1 MNETGF
7 IDPMVAS
14 ITGKT
19 RTPKSFVHGFS
30 HVTVAGNTTTI
41 AFMEFDLPEALSKAI
56 TQSYGKTGRKWLDEL
71 PVIVQKC
78 EQEWSLTPETGTL
91 EMSCNYV
98 APVRTADRKRAIL
111 KIGFPGEEEVLTEMD
126 ALPFFREEHSV
137 RLLASNRERRA
148 FLLEHLIPG
157 TTLRTVQMTDDREAT
172 ELALPL
178 IRDLPVA
185 VPKEHHFPFLADWAK
200 IFGRMRTVSP
210 STSMPAALFDKA
222 ESVFQKLDA
231 SKSEEKLL
239 HGDLHHDNILF
250 DDERGWIAIDPKG
263 VIGDPTFHGSRFII
277 NNWSKVPIAELLPPR
292 VKMIA
297 DALKCSEA
305 RIAGWAFVD
314 YIISTCWTLETGGK
328 KDVDLPFVQA
338 LETMM
343 NP

>member
-1 MNETGF
+1 M
-7 IDPMVAS
+7 
-14 ITGKT
+14 K
-19 RTPKSFVHGFS
+19 
-30 HVTVAGNTTTI
+30 
-41 AFMEFDLPEALSKAI
+41 FDLPEAFRKTI
-56 TQSYGKTGRKWLDEL
+56 IQGYGNAGRKWLDDL

-78 EQEWSLTPETGTL
+78 EQEWKLTLEPGTL
-91 EMSCNYV
+91 EMSCNFV
-98 APVRTADRKRAIL
+98 APVHTADRKRAIL
-111 KIGFPGEEEVLTEMD
+111 KIGFPGEVEVLTEMD
-126 ALPFFREEHSV
+126 ALPYFREEHSV

-157 TTLRTVQMTDDREAT
+157 TTLRTIQMMDDRKAT

-178 IRDLPVA
+178 LRDQPVA
-185 VPKEHHFPFLADWAK
+185 VPKEHHFPTLADWAK
-200 IFGRMRTVSP
+200 VLGRMWMSP
-210 STSMPAALFDKA
+210 SISMPAALLDKA
-222 ESVFQKLDA
+222 EAVFQKLDA

-277 NNWSKVPIAELLPPR
+277 NNWSNVPFVELLPSR
-292 VKMIA
+292 VKLIA
-297 DALKCSEA
+297 DALQCSEA

-328 KDVDLPFVQA
+328 KEVDIPFVQV
-338 LETMM
+338 LEAIM